1 MNNKQELYN
10 LNYDIRKIEDKK
22 SVLIKEIRNDIIKKY
37 SEELIALNKNGLL
50 NDENL
55 ANLTLETMLNKL
67 IDEVSGIDSKFL

>member
-10 LNYDIRKIEDKK
+10 LNYDIRKIEEKK

-37 SEELIALNKNGLL
+37 SEELIILNKNGLL

-55 ANLTLETMLNKL
+55 ASLTLETMLNKL
-67 IDEVSGIDSKFL
+67 VDEVISIDGRFL